1 MRGPIIRREWF
12 TISWGWFTI
21 SWDMHQV
28 SVTKG
33 GRGECVHQR
42 GTVVGTRNLA
52 CNTSKVLS
60 QSPKRRGQAAEARLT
75 SLRS

>member
-1 MRGPIIRREWF
+1 MRPSERHSGDTE
-12 TISWGWFTI
+12 SVQAHMM
-21 SWDMHQV
+21 DMHQV